1 MFVIWK
7 RTANDRSQAPPSA
20 QATVTGERTM
30 RHGRSLLS
38 FGRGDPASVQLCVVR
53 TNSGPY
59 TAGLWEEGG
68 GPTLQQ
74 QTIPERVTQGG
85 RSTGRRLSI
94 KKEHTCHLV
103 PVSTTAGRRR
113 PLQGSG
119 ARARL
124 SISHPVWQT
133 TGSSRYPGLSVQA

>member
-1 MFVIWK
+1 MFVKWK
-7 RTANDRSQAPPSA
+7 RTANDHPQAPPST
-20 QATVTGERTM
+20 QATVTGERAM

-68 GPTLQQ
+68 GATLQQ
-74 QTIPERVTQGG
+74 QTVPERVTQGG
-85 RSTGRRLSI
+85 RSTGQRLSI
-94 KKEHTCHLV
+94 EKEHTCHLV

-124 SISHPVWQT
+124 STCHPPWRT
-133 TGSSRYPGLSVQA
+133 TGSGRYPRLSVQA